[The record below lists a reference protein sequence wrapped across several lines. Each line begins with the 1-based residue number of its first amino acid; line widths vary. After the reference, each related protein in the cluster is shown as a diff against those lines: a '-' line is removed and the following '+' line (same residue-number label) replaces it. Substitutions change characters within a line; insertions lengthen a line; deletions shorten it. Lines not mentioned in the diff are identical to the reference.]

1 MRGRI
6 VSGGPVSALVLVFAL
21 GLCGCTADDEGDAR
35 RINVEQI
42 DRRADEAQQVGSGPG
57 AEQYLAYCAACH
69 RDDGSG
75 IGSIYPPLDGSDFLA
90 DRERTI
96 DAIINGLQGPI
107 TIDGKEYNGTM
118 PPLPPIYDNETA
130 AAVINYVI
138 DRFGGGSWQTT
149 AEEVAAIRD

>member
-1 MRGRI
+1 MIRARI
-6 VSGGPVSALVLVFAL
+6 SGEVLCALLIVC
-21 GLCGCTADDEGDAR
+21 GISLCGCASEEEADER
-35 RINVEQI
+35 QSPEQRVET
-42 DRRADEAQQVGSGPG
+42 RADAAQAEEAGPG
-57 AEQYLAYCAACH
+57 VELYLAYCAACH

-96 DAIINGLQGPI
+96 DAILNGLSGPI

-118 PPLPPIYDNETA
+118 PPLPPMYDDERA
-130 AAVINYVI
+130 AAVINYVV